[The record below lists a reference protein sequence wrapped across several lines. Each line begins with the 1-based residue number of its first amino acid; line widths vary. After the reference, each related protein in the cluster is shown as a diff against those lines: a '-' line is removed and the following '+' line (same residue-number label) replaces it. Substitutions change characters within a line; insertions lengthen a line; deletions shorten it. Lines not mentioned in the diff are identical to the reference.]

1 MRDARVQ
8 YMQRRTTV
16 TKSFRALALFAAL
29 ASSAAAQQPYP
40 SRPINVIVPFPP
52 GGVVDNA
59 ARAIAQALSPS
70 WGQSIVVDNRGGA
83 NGNIG
88 VEACTRAE
96 PDGYTVCFP
105 AGVIISLNPFAYE
118 KLPFNPQR
126 DLVPV
131 VHVGVLD
138 TSVSASA
145 GLPVN
150 NMKELIEL
158 AKAKPGS
165 INWGSIGIGS
175 SSHLYMEWL
184 QAKTGARFTHIP
196 YKGSPEMIRA
206 LVSGE
211 VQMLTNSPGVMLPHV
226 KAGKARMLAVVTNG
240 ERFAPLPQ
248 VPTLKE
254 EGFELDFR
262 NWVAVFLPRNT
273 PEPIVRRWNGEVN
286 RLLKDPAFTNKFFVP
301 MALTPTGGT
310 VEEFVAFMK
319 RDLATSAELVK
330 IAKLRLD

>member
-1 MRDARVQ
+1 MSKASLGASK
-8 YMQRRTTV
+8 RT
-16 TKSFRALALFAAL
+16 FAPLLALLSAVAASAAL
-29 ASSAAAQQPYP
+29 AQQPYP
-40 SRPINVIVPFPP
+40 SRPINIIVPFPP

-59 ARAIAQALSPS
+59 ARFVAQSLSPS
-70 WGQSIVVDNRGGA
+70 WGQSIVVENRAGA

-88 VEACTRAE
+88 VEACTKAE
-96 PDGYTVCFP
+96 ADGYTVCFP
-105 AGVIISLNPFAYE
+105 AGVIISLNPFAYA

-126 DLVPV
+126 DLQPV

-138 TSVSASA
+138 TSV
-145 GLPVN
+145 GVNIGTPVN
-150 NMKELIEL
+150 SVKELVEM
-158 AKAKPGS
+158 ARAKPGAL
-165 INWGSIGIGS
+165 NWGSLGVGS

-184 QAKTGARFTHIP
+184 QAKTGVKFTHVP

-206 LVSGE
+206 LISGE
-211 VQMLTNSPGVMLPHV
+211 VQILTNSPGVMLPHV
-226 KAGKARMLAVVTNG
+226 KAGKAKLLAVVTNG

-254 EGFELDFR
+254 QGFDLDFR
-262 NWVAVFLPRNT
+262 NWLAVFLPRNT
-273 PEPIVRRWNGEVN
+273 PEPIVRRWNSEVN
-286 RLLKDPAFTNKFFVP
+286 KLVKDPAWTAKFFAP

-330 IAKLRLD
+330 IANLRLD